1 MKKAEEQ
8 STEPKPVAYTPE
20 GEPLYTHPPTNSPVE
35 SGENPQV
42 VYLSRAIEPHQQDI
56 SPEVKRK
63 HEESIRRYPHLN
75 LSEGEFVISAIKRHP
90 IGVLSIWVIVILAVL
105 MVIAIP
111 AILVS
116 SGMVPFQFTA
126 GTAINGSLV
135 LILVI
140 VLLILAGVVATAV
153 YEANRFYLTNE
164 SVTQYIQTSLFSRK
178 DQTISLAN
186 IEDASYRQKGIIQTV
201 FNYGTIR
208 LSTEGE
214 ETTYRFMFVADPER
228 QVKLLNDAVEA
239 FKNFRPVDPDEN

>member
-75 LSEGEFVISAIKRHP
+75 LSEGEFVISAIRRHP

-186 IEDASYRQKGIIQTV
+186 IEDASYRQKGIVQTV
-201 FNYGTIR
+201 LNYGSIR

-214 ETTYRFMFVADPER
+214 ETTYRFMFVSDPER
-228 QVKLLNDAVEA
+228 QIKLLNDAVEA

>member
-1 MKKAEEQ
+1 MQKAEESPTQ
-8 STEPKPVAYTPE
+8 PRPVAYTPE
-20 GEPLYTHPPTNSPVE
+20 GEPLYTHPPASTPTE

-56 SPEVKRK
+56 SPEVKQK
-63 HEESIRRYPHLN
+63 HEESIKRFPHLN

-90 IGVLSIWVIVILAVL
+90 IGVLSIWVIVTLAIL

-116 SGMVPFQFTA
+116 SGMVPFRFTA